1 MALKSKLWMN
11 GCLEWYTYINEEAVY
26 LGTREVPAPLQEG
39 DAWTSD
45 RGDMFRVL
53 DGVILLTG
61 TTEPPRKHW

>member
-39 DAWTSD
+39 DSWTSD

-61 TTEPPRKHW
+61 ATEPPRKYW